1 MTGVKEAVIGDD
13 MSMQKKGL
21 PQDQNPSG
29 ESLIEMLRKIGDE
42 AVAEAI
48 NISDLDRSAAES
60 LVQEGKAK
68 DLEDAYKQMRETM
81 L

>member
-1 MTGVKEAVIGDD
+1 MLKQQLLEELGMKKE
-13 MSMQKKGL
+13 KGL
-21 PQDQNPSG
+21 PKGQNLKG
-29 ESLIEMLRKIGDE
+29 DSLIEMLRKIGDE
-42 AVAEAI
+42 ALAEAV

-60 LVQEGKAK
+60 LVAEGKAK